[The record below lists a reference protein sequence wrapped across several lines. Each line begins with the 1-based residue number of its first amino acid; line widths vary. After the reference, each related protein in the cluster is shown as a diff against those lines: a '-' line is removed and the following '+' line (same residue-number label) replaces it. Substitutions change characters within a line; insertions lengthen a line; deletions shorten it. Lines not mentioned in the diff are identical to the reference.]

1 MSEDLFRGMKGFN
14 EFSYAANA
22 LERWKSA
29 YTLRH
34 LDIKLH
40 RILVIEGYAMA
51 LEQFLKF
58 IISRTSS
65 LTRDHIHS
73 HKLWGLAC
81 DAQLLGREKYRKILQ
96 RFSQYYDE
104 GRYECDD
111 PVERQSLLDYLTDSD
126 VLDVADTLLLE
137 LYGSAQDIERSSG
150 IDKSV
155 ESTQTSPSRRVGRLN
170 LML

>member
-1 MSEDLFRGMKGFN
+1 
-14 EFSYAANA
+14 
-22 LERWKSA
+22 
-29 YTLRH
+29 
-34 LDIKLH
+34 
-40 RILVIEGYAMA
+40 MA

-81 DAQLLGREKYRKILQ
+81 DAQLLGREKYRRMLQ

-111 PVERQSLLDYLTDSD
+111 PIERQSLLDYLTGDE
-126 VLDVADTLLLE
+126 VLNAADTLLLE
-137 LYGSAQDIERSSG
+137 LYGSARDIERSSG
-150 IDKSV
+150 VKEDCGSGTPIRPRGIGKM
-155 ESTQTSPSRRVGRLN
+155 N